1 MKKIV
6 LLIIAAMALT
16 TIYAGSP
23 ISVSGRGDAPY
34 TNIIGKPGKE
44 VEDQAIQ
51 AAIIDSI
58 NRALENQSEAL
69 REQFKSVGKSITVDD
84 YIKKG
89 IVTQSRKPE
98 VMVDPKERKVT
109 ALFEGTMDLTS
120 LRDAMNST
128 TPTAAATPTVNL
140 SKAEAAVF
148 FTCRET
154 SENIVQRVGVSAVG
168 SSAKNKEA
176 EANQT
181 ASDTGVSTSET
192 SLTQSKESLNVTE
205 STKSDVQKYR
215 LDAPSREILGAG
227 MLARFSSK
235 GFESIV
241 DGSMMDS
248 SADLDKAFG
257 SGDAVPASV
266 WKKVAADVRTT
277 EPSIKYLVV
286 GTVDFS
292 IPTKDPVS
300 GMTVESGTVSGK
312 VYALNGAGLPRV
324 VAALEPQDQKQS
336 APTQQDA
343 KKRVIAK
350 LSEQAADDII
360 TKLHN
365 KNGL

>member
-1 MKKIV
+1 MKKPLFAILL
-6 LLIIAAMALT
+6 LLIASVC
-16 TIYAGSP
+16 YADSP
-23 ISVSGRGDAPY
+23 IKISGRGEAPY
-34 TNIIGKPGKE
+34 TNIIGKPGKD
-44 VEDQAIQ
+44 VEDQARQ
-51 AAIIDSI
+51 AAIYDAV

-69 REQFKSVGKSITVDD
+69 REQFKSIGKTMKVDTFL
-84 YIKKG
+84 KNG
-89 IVTQSRKPE
+89 LVTETRKTE
-98 VMVDPKERKVT
+98 LLVDPKARTVT
-109 ALFEGTMDLTS
+109 ALFEGNLDLTS
-120 LRDAMNST
+120 LRDAMNAA
-128 TPTAAATPTVNL
+128 PVNTASAPAVNL

-154 SENIVQRVGVSAVG
+154 SENITQKLGVTVSG

-181 ASDTGVSTSET
+181 ASDTGVSTTET
-192 SLTQSKESLNVTE
+192 TLNQGKNSLTVTE
-205 STKSDVQKYR
+205 STKSDVQKYK

-241 DGSMMDS
+241 DGSMMES
-248 SADLDKAFG
+248 SADLDQAFG
-257 SGDAVPASV
+257 TGDAVPAAV
-266 WKKVAADVRTT
+266 WKKVATDVRTT
-277 EPSIKYLVV
+277 EPTIKYLVV

-300 GMTVESGTVSGK
+300 GMSMESGTVSGK
-312 VYALNGAGLPRV
+312 VYALNGTGLPRV
-324 VAALEPQDQKQS
+324 VAALEPQDQKMA